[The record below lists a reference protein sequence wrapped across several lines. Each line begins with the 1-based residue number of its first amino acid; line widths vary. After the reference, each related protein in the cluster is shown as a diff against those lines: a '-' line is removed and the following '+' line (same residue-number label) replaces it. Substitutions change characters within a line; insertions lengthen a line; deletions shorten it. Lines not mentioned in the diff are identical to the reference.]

1 MTGFSLHLMLF
12 HVVVVVCWSLFVI
25 VSALLGLHRVLGVS
39 LILSSTSTPLHLYAR
54 IHTLIGISVLLIA
67 ILFAVLKFKKKL
79 DEEIEEEMDD
89 DFYDDD
95 EEIRE
100 DYYALDYEDEE

>member
-1 MTGFSLHLMLF
+1 MKNSSEGTLKEIQTSLKKIQER
-12 HVVVVVCWSLFVI
+12 S
-25 VSALLGLHRVLGVS
+25 SGRK
-39 LILSSTSTPLHLYAR
+39 LIFA
-54 IHTLIGISVLLIA
+54 IIGISVLLIA

-79 DEEIEEEMDD
+79 DEEIEEEIDD